1 MNPIKQRKIK
11 QGKLISTILGSVLLA
26 FVCIGSSVSL
36 YADDHREHHKHGEED
51 EEYDHDRALEA
62 VRRGE
67 VIPLEKVLASL
78 RVTENGTVVSTKL
91 EHEGDKWIYE
101 FKMIG
106 QDGRLRK
113 ICVDAHTGAVLKNN
127 ENEH

>member
-1 MNPIKQRKIK
+1 MINI
-11 QGKLISTILGSVLLA
+11 VLVGGFVV
-26 FVCIGSSVSL
+26 FVCVGSSISL
-36 YADDHREHHKHGEED
+36 YADDHHGHHEHREDDD
-51 EEYDHDRALEA
+51 EHDHDRALDA

-67 VIPLEKVLASL
+67 VIPLEKVLATL

-91 EHEGDKWIYE
+91 EHEGDKWIYK

-113 ICVDAHTGAVLKNN
+113 ICVDAKTGTMLNN
-127 ENEH
+127 KENEH